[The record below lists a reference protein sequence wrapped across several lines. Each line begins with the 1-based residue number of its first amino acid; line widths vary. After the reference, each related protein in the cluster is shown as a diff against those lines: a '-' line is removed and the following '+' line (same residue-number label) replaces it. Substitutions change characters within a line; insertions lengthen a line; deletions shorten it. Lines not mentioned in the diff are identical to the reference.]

1 MLFSGFLFFSFL
13 FVESEWASIYKI
25 FQSVH
30 SFESK
35 LMGGERER
43 GGGGWGGLSLDNVLG
58 FFKR

>member
-35 LMGGERER
+35 LIGGGE
-43 GGGGWGGLSLDNVLG
+43 GGKGLSLDNVLG